1 MSLVCRWGWTPGCCH
16 LRIEDLKFRI
26 ATLFKSDSFFLE
38 ATIGFKDGAQISGFQ
53 TFISERLN
61 FRSGVLKLPFY
72 VGGSFLEN
80 QTRNREMQP
89 SWKFQPREVSFR
101 IGGTLN
107 GGAEFQSKTK
117 QISACGCR
125 C

>member
-1 MSLVCRWGWTPGCCH
+1 M
-16 LRIEDLKFRI
+16 EDLKFRI
-26 ATLFKSDSFFLE
+26 AT
-38 ATIGFKDGAQISGFQ
+38 
-53 TFISERLN
+53 ERLN
-61 FRSGVLKLPFY
+61 FRIGVLKLPFY

-107 GGAEFQSKTK
+107 GGGGVSQQNHTNSSMWLTMLM
-117 QISACGCR
+117 R
-125 C
+125 